1 MVKLDAD
8 VRDEFTWNTKQLF
21 MFLTVDYATPSKPS
35 NQLVMWSKIILSK
48 VCFRCLRAL
57 CIEGGPC

>member
-21 MFLTVDYATPSKPS
+21 MFLTVDYATEKNPSS
-35 NQLVMWSKIILSK
+35 QLVMWSKIVVSK
-48 VCFRCLRAL
+48 VRSGHA
-57 CIEGGPC
+57 G